1 MKKSSRE
8 TEWKQKRYPTVGVD
22 LGDRFSRYCALNR
35 DGEVIE
41 EGRWAPFWA
50 CVPGSASRATPIRNT
65 TSARREIF
73 ICAVSWCKGRTMC
86 WAGLDRIRRCA
97 AGD

>member
-41 EGRWAPFWA
+41 EGQMQG
-50 CVPGSASRATPIRNT
+50 VGGSKYFPRSRTFVT
-65 TSARREIF
+65 G
-73 ICAVSWCKGRTMC
+73 VSRFC
-86 WAGLDRIRRCA
+86 
-97 AGD
+97 